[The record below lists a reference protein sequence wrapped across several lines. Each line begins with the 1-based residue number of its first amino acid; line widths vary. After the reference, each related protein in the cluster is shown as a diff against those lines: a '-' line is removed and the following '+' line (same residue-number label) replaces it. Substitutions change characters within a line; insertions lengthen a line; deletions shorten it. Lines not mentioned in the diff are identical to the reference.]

1 MRQERV
7 RYRSGSS
14 RGIPPI
20 LDTTDTTDTTFPIKI
35 LKCSPRGWWT
45 DTAQSSPQE
54 PTPRPGAKVIPPS
67 ILNIMPWKHPVR
79 QGPLSWIPWYF
90 FPLLSE
96 GCKCHPGRPFQ
107 FSQMQSRNPGSHS
120 PGPSF
125 QGTPIQERKNSHI
138 GVDNTNTHTHIPPKS
153 QDAWTTKR
161 LKVTSE
167 TDQPIAK
174 EGFH

>member
-20 LDTTDTTDTTFPIKI
+20 LDTTDTTDTTLTIKI
-35 LKCSPRGWWT
+35 LTCCPCGWWT
-45 DTAQSSPQE
+45 DTAQSSCWE
-54 PTPRPGAKVIPPS
+54 STRGRGAKVLAPG

-96 GCKCHPGRPFQ
+96 GCKCHPRMPFQ
-107 FSQMQSRNPGSHS
+107 FSLKQSRNPGSHS
-120 PGPSF
+120 PGPYF
-125 QGTPIQERKNSHI
+125 QDTAIQERKNSRVS
-138 GVDNTNTHTHIPPKS
+138 VDTQTHTLISHPNPKMHEPTR
-153 QDAWTTKR
+153 D
-161 LKVTSE
+161 
-167 TDQPIAK
+167 
-174 EGFH
+174 